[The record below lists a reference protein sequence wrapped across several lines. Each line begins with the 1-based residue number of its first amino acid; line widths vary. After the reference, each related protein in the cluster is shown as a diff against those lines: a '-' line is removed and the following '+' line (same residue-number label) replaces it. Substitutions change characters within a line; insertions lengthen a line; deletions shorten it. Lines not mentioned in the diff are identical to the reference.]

1 MAAEIVELPGA
12 RMNRVLLRAREGDQ
26 DAFAEIVREHESMV
40 YSIALHAVR
49 EMGVAEELAQ
59 DVFLQLYR
67 RMGEIES
74 AKHLVFWL
82 RRVTAHRCIDFL
94 RRTSRTR
101 TRLDEIPEPFEH
113 PRQDDPLLRGRLRN
127 LVAELPDTQR
137 LAIIL
142 RYQEEMEPA
151 EISAALSVPVSTI
164 KSHLYRALT
173 ALRSSFDLPS
183 GSTAQPGATE
193 ERS

>member
-1 MAAEIVELPGA
+1 MVADILDMPGA
-12 RMNRVLLRAREGDQ
+12 RLERILLKAREGDQ

-67 RMGEIES
+67 SLGEIES
-74 AKHLVFWL
+74 AQHLIFWL
-82 RRVTAHRCIDFL
+82 RRVTANRCIDVL
-94 RRTSRTR
+94 RRASRTR
-101 TRLDEIPEPFEH
+101 TRLDEIPEPFVH
-113 PRQDDPLLRGRLRN
+113 PCHEDPLLRGRLRN

-173 ALRSSFDLPS
+173 ALRSSLDIPS
-183 GSTAQPGATE
+183 VPTAQPRATE